1 MDPTPGQHRAALL
14 QKETTVK
21 KPVNLPNLK
30 QTARGIPPLAMTI
43 LPPLVSVPFTA
54 GNAPVRSVPNLQPS
68 APAPAM
74 NTAKVQPPL
83 GGKLPPALPA
93 K

>member
-1 MDPTPGQHRAALL
+1 
-14 QKETTVK
+14 VK
-21 KPVNLPNLK
+21 KPNLVQS
-30 QTARGIPPLAMTI
+30 QTGVYNYPAVVHPPMT
-43 LPPLVSVPFTA
+43 SVPFTA

-74 NTAKVQPPL
+74 GKVQQNYVGTMPT
-83 GGKLPPALPA
+83 PPAG